1 MRRGPVSI
9 LVALMPCGGTY
20 TMTAAQMAEAA
31 DGFIPK
37 VLIPMHGGDIVGSKA
52 DADAV
57 KKAFRGTSVIKSP
70 GGS

>member
-9 LVALMPCGGTY
+9 LAALMPCGGTY

-37 VLIPMHGGDIVGSKA
+37 VLIPMHGGDIAGSQA
-52 DADAV
+52 DADAA
-57 KKAFRGTSVIKSP
+57 KKSFTGTMVIKSP